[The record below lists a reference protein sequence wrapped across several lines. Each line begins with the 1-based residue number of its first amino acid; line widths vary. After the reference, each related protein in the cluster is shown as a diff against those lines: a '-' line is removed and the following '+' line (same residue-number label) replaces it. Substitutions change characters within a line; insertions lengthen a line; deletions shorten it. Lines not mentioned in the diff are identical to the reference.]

1 MYARR
6 PGHRFNRGRV
16 ATFGGVGGEWNPASL
31 SKTLRLDLDT
41 RYGTTFNTNM
51 FPSSGGTPAPLISG
65 ALGAFAVNPGAPYVK
80 TVDDVTCHVSL
91 DSGRTFV
98 TPNTGIPIPHG
109 STYQPAATARW
120 PAPPLFTFPA
130 GVYAARVFQTQLES
144 LLDQSGNGHT
154 FSRRSTLSGFV
165 LGGKGRSV
173 DVFNR
178 IRSGCVG
185 REAIQSAG
193 ASFLQCYDGFANTVY
208 GGTNQ
213 YTRITV
219 FACKVHGAAQTFGSA
234 ASQTANHP
242 YNIFGEGAAPNHA
255 SMASNPDTGVGAV
268 GAVGTTDTLYSSSVQ
283 TMVRV
288 DVYDG
293 SKAYIY
299 ENGVEVTTGTGTP
312 LVRAASNNINGYVIG
327 GLQINGAAA
336 PSQPAYMSLVREL
349 HYSGAISP
357 DEVVAATAG
366 LAAAHDVRAPQSPV
380 VTLDGHS
387 LMAPSQGEQSYANLM
402 VFGNDSPIY
411 HNLAVVGATM
421 ATVATHNATA
431 DGYVTANPGAPAYI
445 YMLDIGG
452 NDLSPTGTGTTPAAL
467 MAAVAAQVTARRAA
481 GYTKVS
487 VAEMQWINGPASA
500 PVTQAYIDNC
510 AAYNALLHA
519 GASGADFIQP
529 NFQVMQKYGYFP
541 GDGVGFDSGIIN
553 NVGHPWWT
561 FAAQLADE
569 SAEPTYRQLAA

>member
-1 MYARR
+1 MQI
-6 PGHRFNRGRV
+6 GLGIGMG
-16 ATFGGVGGEWNPASL
+16 FGGGGGLAAAEWNPASL
-31 SKTLRLDLDT
+31 SQTLVVDWDT
-41 RYGTTFNTNM
+41 RKKLTFNANM
-51 FPSSGGTPAPLISG
+51 FPSSGGTPVPLISG
-65 ALGAFAVNPGAPYVK
+65 SLGEFATSPGAPYVK

-98 TPNTGIPIPHG
+98 TPNAGIAIPHG

-144 LLDQSGNGHT
+144 LGDNSGNGHT
-154 FSRRSTLSGFV
+154 ISRRPATSGFV
-165 LGGKGRSV
+165 FGGKSRSV
-173 DVFNR
+173 DVFAR
-178 IRSGCVG
+178 GRSGCVG
-185 REAIQSAG
+185 RESLQSAG
-193 ASFLQCYDGFANTVY
+193 ASFMNCYDGFANAVY
-208 GGTNQ
+208 GGTRQ
-213 YTRITV
+213 YTKITV
-219 FACKVHGAAQTFGSA
+219 FAVKLHGTAQSFSSAAAQA
-234 ASQTANHP
+234 ANHP
-242 YNIFGEGAAPNHA
+242 YVVFAEGAAPNHA
-255 SMASNPDTGVGAV
+255 NQVSNPDSGTGAG
-268 GAVGTTDTLYSSSVQ
+268 GAVGTTDTPTTIQ

-293 SKAYIY
+293 TRMYIY
-299 ENGVEVTTGTGTP
+299 INGVEVCGGSGVAF
-312 LVRAASNNINGYVIG
+312 VRATSNNINGYVIG
-327 GLQINGAAA
+327 GLNQSTGTPI
-336 PSQPAYMSLVREL
+336 QPAYMSWVREL
-349 HYSGAISP
+349 HYSGALSP
-357 DEVVAATAG
+357 AEVAAATAG
-366 LAAAHDVRAPQSPV
+366 LAAAHDVRAPRSPV

-402 VFGNDSPIY
+402 TFGNDTPIY

-421 ATVATHNATA
+421 ATVTSHNATA
-431 DGYVTANPGAPAYI
+431 DSYVTANPGAPAYI

-452 NDLSPTGTGTTPAAL
+452 NDLSPTGTGGTPALL
-467 MAAVAAQVTARRAA
+467 MAAVAAQVSARRAA
-481 GYTKVS
+481 GYTKIS

-541 GDGVGFDSGIIN
+541 GDGIGFDNGIIS

-569 SAEPTYRQLAA
+569 SAEPTYRAMAA